1 MAQGELFTVWR
12 VASARRGAMLFQP
25 QRKDVFMGTFLI
37 ALSVA
42 WFVMALMFV
51 FALAAAG
58 RRLCPGLDSRLN
70 VLVLQ
75 IPATKREADPPFL
88 FGEENV
94 VPAT

>member
-1 MAQGELFTVWR
+1 
-12 VASARRGAMLFQP
+12 
-25 QRKDVFMGTFLI
+25 MGTFLI
-37 ALSVA
+37 VLSVV
-42 WFVMALMFV
+42 WFVMALVFV

-58 RRLCPGLDSRLN
+58 RRPCPGLDSQLN

-75 IPATKREADPPFL
+75 IPSTKREVDPPFL

>member
-1 MAQGELFTVWR
+1 MLGGL
-12 VASARRGAMLFQP
+12 RRHRDVRCYSNP
-25 QRKDVFMGTFLI
+25 KRKDVYMGTFLI
-37 ALSVA
+37 VLSLV
-42 WFVMALMFV
+42 WFVMALVFV

-58 RRLCPGLDSRLN
+58 RRPCPSLDSQLN